1 MVIFSLKF
9 FLIAFFFFS
18 SSFAQDF
25 SIIDKNLNELNFQK
39 ALELLE
45 ELDNE
50 KPNNIN
56 VLIRLSIS
64 HHYLSE
70 MSIQKKEDKE
80 NAQKALKYIN
90 HAFSLNPDDSNVLK
104 WYVIALGKTV
114 EEESIRKQIEQS
126 KNIEQLSLKVIE
138 LLPDD
143 EFCYNIMGQWHY
155 KLASLGKASR
165 RIASFLFSEPPK
177 GSFEQ
182 AVYFLEKS
190 LEINPDYIGTYYW
203 LGKTHLKLG
212 NKEKAYDLFNKGIL
226 LDRPFKR
233 EEKLFQDMNN
243 IIKKNN

>member
-1 MVIFSLKF
+1 MSISLKNLF
-9 FLIAFFFFS
+9 IGIILP
-18 SSFAQDF
+18 
-25 SIIDKNLNELNFQK
+25 SIIAGQDLKDIDTKLSNFEFDKAK
-39 ALELLE
+39 TSLEKIYSKYPQNVDILL
-45 ELDNE
+45 
-50 KPNNIN
+50 
-56 VLIRLSIS
+56 RLSIT

-70 MSIQKKEDKE
+70 KAIQKKEDKE
-80 NAQKALKYIN
+80 NAQKAFKYIN
-90 HAFSLNPDDSNVLK
+90 HASSINPDDPNVLK

-126 KNIEQLSLKVIE
+126 KKIEQLSSKVIE

-165 RIASFLFSEPPK
+165 RIASFLFSEPPQ

-182 AVYFLEKS
+182 AKYFLEKS
-190 LEINPDYIGTYYW
+190 LELNPDYIGTYYW

>member
-1 MVIFSLKF
+1 LNFLLKF
-9 FLIAFFFFS
+9 VFIIPLFYSIGFS
-18 SSFAQDF
+18 QDF
-25 SIIDKNLNELNFQK
+25 LKIDNDLINLNFNR
-39 ALELLE
+39 ALITLE
-45 ELDNE
+45 ELNDAY
-50 KPNNIN
+50 PNNKDI
-56 VLIRLSIS
+56 LLRLSIT

-70 MSIQKKEDKE
+70 QAIQQKEDKE
-80 NAQKALKYIN
+80 NAQKAFKYI
-90 HAFSLNPDDSNVLK
+90 HRAFVMNPEDPNVLK

-126 KNIEQLSLKVIE
+126 INIEQLSLKVIE

-155 KLASLGKASR
+155 KLASLTKASR
-165 RIASFLFSEPPK
+165 RIASFLFSEPPQ

-182 AVYFLEKS
+182 ARYFLEKS

-203 LGKTHLKLG
+203 LGKTHLKLS
-212 NKEKAYDLFNKGIL
+212 NKEKAYDLFKKGIL

>member
-1 MVIFSLKF
+1 MNLLIKF
-9 FLIAFFFFS
+9 FFITPIFYS
-18 SSFAQDF
+18 VTFAQDF
-25 SIIDKNLNELNFQK
+25 SKIDKDLSDLNFNK
-39 ALELLE
+39 TLIPLE
-45 ELDNE
+45 ELNNSY
-50 KPNNIN
+50 PNNKDI
-56 VLIRLSIS
+56 LLRLSIT

-70 MSIQKKEDKE
+70 KAIQQKEDKE
-80 NAQKALKYIN
+80 NAQKAFKYID
-90 HAFSLNPDDSNVLK
+90 HAFSLNSEDPNVLK
-104 WYVIALGKTV
+104 WYVIALGKNV

-182 AVYFLEKS
+182 ARFFLEKS
-190 LEINPDYIGTYYW
+190 LELNPDYIGTYYW

-212 NKEKAYDLFNKGIL
+212 NEEKAYDLFNRGIL

>member
-1 MVIFSLKF
+1 MKF
-9 FLIAFFFFS
+9 FYKF
-18 SSFAQDF
+18 F
-25 SIIDKNLNELNFQK
+25 SIICIFLTTTLSQDFTDIDKSLSDMDFSNALDSLEILNNSY
-39 ALELLE
+39 
-45 ELDNE
+45 
-50 KPNNIN
+50 PNNIDI
-56 VLIRLSIS
+56 LIRLSIV

-70 MSIQKKEDKE
+70 GSFLKKEDQD
-80 NAQKALKYIN
+80 NAQKAFKYIQQ
-90 HAFSLNPDDSNVLK
+90 AFNLNSEDVNVLK
-104 WYVIALGKTV
+104 WYVIALGKTI
-114 EEESIRKQIEQS
+114 EKDSIRKQIEES
-126 KNIEQLSLKVIE
+126 KNIEKLSLKVIE

-182 AVYFLEKS
+182 ARFFLEKS
-190 LEINPDYIGTYYW
+190 LELNPDYIGTYYW

-212 NKEKAYDLFNKGIL
+212 NEEKAYDLFNRGIS

-243 IIKKNN
+243 IVKKNN

>member
-1 MVIFSLKF
+1 MSTSLKNLF
-9 FLIAFFFFS
+9 IGIILASLIAG
-18 SSFAQDF
+18 QDLND
-25 SIIDKNLNELNFQK
+25 IDTKLSNF
-39 ALELLE
+39 
-45 ELDNE
+45 ELDKAKTSLE
-50 KPNNIN
+50 KIYSKYPQNIDI
-56 VLIRLSIS
+56 LLRLSIT

-70 MSIQKKEDKE
+70 KAIQKKEDKE
-80 NAQKALKYIN
+80 NAQKAFKYIN

-165 RIASFLFSEPPK
+165 RIASFLFSEPPQ

-182 AVYFLEKS
+182 ARFFLEKS
-190 LEINPDYIGTYYW
+190 LELNPDYIGTYYW

-212 NKEKAYDLFNKGIL
+212 NEEKAYDLFNKGIL

>member
-1 MVIFSLKF
+1 LITSLKNLF
-9 FLIAFFFFS
+9 IGIILSSLIAG
-18 SSFAQDF
+18 QDLKD
-25 SIIDKNLNELNFQK
+25 IDIKLSN
-39 ALELLE
+39 LELDEAKASLE
-45 ELDNE
+45 
-50 KPNNIN
+50 KIYSKYPQNIDI
-56 VLIRLSIS
+56 LLRLSIT

-70 MSIQKKEDKE
+70 KAIQKKEDKE
-80 NAQKALKYIN
+80 NAQKAFKYIN
-90 HAFSLNPDDSNVLK
+90 HAFSLNPDEPNVLK

-126 KNIEQLSLKVIE
+126 KNIEQLSSKVID

-155 KLASLGKASR
+155 KLANLGKASR
-165 RIASFLFSEPPK
+165 RIASFLFSEPPQ

-182 AVYFLEKS
+182 AKYFLEKS

-226 LDRPFKR
+226 LNRPFKR

>member
-1 MVIFSLKF
+1 MNLLFKF
-9 FLIAFFFFS
+9 FLITSLFFS
-18 SSFAQDF
+18 RVFTQDF
-25 SIIDKNLNELNFQK
+25 SKIDKDLSDLNFNKTLISLRELN
-39 ALELLE
+39 
-45 ELDNE
+45 NSY
-50 KPNNIN
+50 PNNKDI
-56 VLIRLSIS
+56 LLRLSIT

-70 MSIQKKEDKE
+70 KAIQQKEDKE
-80 NAQKALKYIN
+80 NAQKAFKYIDL
-90 HAFSLNPDDSNVLK
+90 AFSLNSDDPNVLK

-114 EEESIRKQIEQS
+114 EEESIKKQIEQS

-165 RIASFLFSEPPK
+165 RIASFLFSEPPQ

-182 AVYFLEKS
+182 ARFFLEKS
-190 LEINPDYIGTYYW
+190 LELNPDYIGTYYW

-212 NKEKAYDLFNKGIL
+212 NEEKAYDLFNRGVL

-233 EEKLFQDMNN
+233 EEKLFQDMSN

>member
-1 MVIFSLKF
+1 MNLFLKF
-9 FLIAFFFFS
+9 FFVISFIFS
-18 SSFAQDF
+18 ISFTQDF
-25 SIIDKNLNELNFQK
+25 SKIDKDLIDLNFNK
-39 ALELLE
+39 TLIPLE
-45 ELDNE
+45 ELNISY
-50 KPNNIN
+50 PNNKDI
-56 VLIRLSIS
+56 LLRLSIT

-70 MSIQKKEDKE
+70 MAIQKKDDKE
-80 NAQKALKYIN
+80 NAQKAFKYIE
-90 HAFSLNPDDSNVLK
+90 HAYNLNSEDPNVLK
-104 WYVIALGKTV
+104 WYVIALGKAV

-126 KNIEQLSLKVIE
+126 KNIENLSLKVIE

-165 RIASFLFSEPPK
+165 RIASILFSEPPQ

-182 AVYFLEKS
+182 ARYFLEKS
-190 LEINPDYIGTYYW
+190 LELNPDYIGTYYW

-212 NKEKAYDLFNKGIL
+212 NKDKAHDLFNAGIL

>member
-1 MVIFSLKF
+1 LIFSFKNLF
-9 FLIAFFFFS
+9 IGIILFSLIS
-18 SSFAQDF
+18 GQDF
-25 SIIDKNLNELNFQK
+25 KDIDIKLTNLEFDK
-39 ALELLE
+39 AQELLE
-45 ELDNE
+45 QLYN
-50 KPNNIN
+50 KYPQNTN
-56 VLIRLSIS
+56 VLLRLSIT

-70 MSIQKKEDKE
+70 KAIQQKEDKE
-80 NAQKALKYIN
+80 NSQKAFKYIDR
-90 HAFSLNPDDSNVLK
+90 AFSLNSKDPNVLK

-114 EEESIRKQIEQS
+114 EQESIREQIEQS
-126 KNIEQLSLKVIE
+126 KNIEELSLKVIE

-165 RIASFLFSEPPK
+165 RIASFLFSEPPH

-182 AVYFLEKS
+182 ARFYLEKS
-190 LEINPDYIGTYYW
+190 LEINPDYISTYYW

-212 NKEKAYDLFNKGIL
+212 NEEKAYDLFNKGIL

-243 IIKKNN
+243 ILRKNN